1 MSVTEALKHSGPVKT
16 NSYYLVFTS
25 DISTSISKDSGDL
38 LSLSLAEGRFF
49 PIREQTLRVH
59 NTTEQSDCFKHFI
72 NCESFLVNQIKNGK
86 RPDENNVILN
96 IL

>member
-1 MSVTEALKHSGPVKT
+1 MNVAEALKHSGPVKI
-16 NSYYLVFTS
+16 NSCYLVFTS

-38 LSLSLAEGRFF
+38 SSLSLAKWRFF
-49 PIREQTLRVH
+49 PGSEQTLRVY

-72 NCESFLVNQIKNGK
+72 NCESFLVNQIQNGE